1 MYYKNFSKKIKNNK
15 KNKRTKIRKRRT
27 RSMTGGESFKCDCA
41 RAMKVRDN
49 LIKEHNMSKIAIE
62 LFDIEIE
69 KARLRDD
76 LEGPE
81 RNVIALGTKIAELEK
96 EYQKNRVEVLDA
108 RYDTM
113 DRAPNTEI
121 LENLLAA
128 QYALDD
134 LMIAAARA
142 AKHKEIERTKYVTQ
156 RSPREEG
163 THQGGYR

>member
-1 MYYKNFSKKIKNNK
+1 MYYKNFSKKNK

-27 RSMTGGESFKCDCA
+27 RSMTGGESFKSIPKV
-41 RAMKVRDN
+41 MKVRDN
-49 LIKEHNMSKIAIE
+49 LIKEHNMSNTAIE

-69 KARLRDD
+69 NARLRDD

-81 RNVIALGTKIAELEK
+81 RNVIALGTKIAELEE
-96 EYQKNRVEVLDA
+96 EYQKNKVGVLDA

-113 DRAPNTEI
+113 DHALITEI
-121 LENLLAA
+121 LVNLLAA

-142 AKHKEIERTKYVTQ
+142 AKYKEIEQTKYVTQ
-156 RSPREEG
+156 RSPRDEG